1 MFRKQKSSKSE
12 IPKGYNSPIKGKGVQ
27 TMNSEKGFVGYECT
41 DVAVKREQQELCAD
55 GYPNFGYE
63 LGGTQAGSDK

>member
-1 MFRKQKSSKSE
+1 
-12 IPKGYNSPIKGKGVQ
+12 
-27 TMNSEKGFVGYECT
+27 MNSEKGFVGYECT